1 MFTGFTKTQE
11 TNGAGISSMKDKGPA
26 GQFCRIANGQR
37 VFVESVDADGG
48 GPASAAFHYIEGP
61 DIGKHGTCLVS
72 TLKLLGKEIP
82 VLQAMES

>member
-1 MFTGFTKTQE
+1 MSTGFTKTQE
-11 TNGAGISSMKDKGPA
+11 TNGAGISSMKDKDPA
-26 GQFCRIANGQR
+26 GQFCRIADGQR

-61 DIGKHGTCLVS
+61 DIGKGTCLVS

-82 VLQAMES
+82 VLEEMES